1 VRSNAWASIRSTAG
15 VLALLALVLA
25 LAGCGGGDDETT
37 TGRDED
43 FAKYSSA
50 DVQKRFKELTGGDL
64 RRNASGSESL
74 ETLSLPFGGS
84 SSENDGLRDRY
95 GGFIVLVTGNKTA
108 LEAITKRPPQGGRKV
123 IDNVVIEGT
132 GSSTGAEGFER
143 AAQIFSSLGK
153 PASSVKLPPEET
165 PCEKAGIDPD
175 GGAGKEG
182 VCKGADQKTLTIANS
197 DSPLKVK
204 GRTLSGLRVKRG
216 KIITS
221 RRFGLIRRFRAK
233 GGFIAASVKVANT
246 GDEPLSSLRPN
257 LVIDGKSYSEDD
269 RGSIYVNNP
278 ESFPIQP
285 GDSARVV
292 VLFDVPVAAAR
303 KAVSKGA
310 LEISGDPE
318 TTSVEFSETIGRLR
332 LKGAERGPPPKG
344 RRGVVS

>member
-1 VRSNAWASIRSTAG
+1 
-15 VLALLALVLA
+15 
-25 LAGCGGGDDETT
+25 
-37 TGRDED
+37 
-43 FAKYSSA
+43 
-50 DVQKRFKELTGGDL
+50 
-64 RRNASGSESL
+64 
-74 ETLSLPFGGS
+74 
-84 SSENDGLRDRY
+84 
-95 GGFIVLVTGNKTA
+95 VLVTGNKTA

-132 GSSTGAEGFER
+132 GSSTGAEGFTR
-143 AAQIFSSLGK
+143 AAQIFSTLGK

-165 PCEKAGIDPD
+165 PCERAAIDPD
-175 GGAGKEG
+175 GGTGKEG
-182 VCKGADQKTLTIANS
+182 VCKAEQKTLTIANS

-257 LVIDGKSYSEDD
+257 LVIAGKSYSEDD
-269 RGSIYVNNP
+269 RASIYVNNP
-278 ESFPIQP
+278 KSFPIQP

-303 KAVSKGA
+303 KAVSEGA